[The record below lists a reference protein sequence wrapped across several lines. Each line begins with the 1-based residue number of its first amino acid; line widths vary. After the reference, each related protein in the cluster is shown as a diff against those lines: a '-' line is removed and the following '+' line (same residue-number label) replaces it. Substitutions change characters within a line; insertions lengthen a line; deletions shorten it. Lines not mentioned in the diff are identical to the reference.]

1 MRLIKFILLYIVF
14 SFLIFTKS
22 YSKEPLKECLKKLEG
37 NIGSRFLEFN
47 AIETKNSLYHSFKI
61 WQTYKS
67 GNRSIVMI
75 NSNKFLKI
83 DTTGKDNEIAKTYF
97 DKQYLLYQDYG
108 DTVLTP
114 VTKTDIIEENLEEA
128 RYSPLG
134 IINYFIDN
142 EKKCIVENDD
152 NYWVYRLKIEKS
164 IVRIFINK
172 SDFLFEKLVE
182 LNPHNILGDIENVYH
197 YTNYSNIDDLFYPQ
211 KIYIDKTNGKAKD
224 TILISSAKIVD
235 KVESILIK
243 PDNYE
248 FKKEPDNSVNIEFEK
263 FSDNISFI
271 IVKEAQSKS
280 MVVEFKDF
288 LVVIDSPLKSEY
300 GELMINEIR
309 KHFNDK
315 PIKYFSFGHH
325 HSWYIGGIRAFVHK
339 GVTILCNVPEDYDY
353 LKYITDAKRTLEP
366 DSLSI
371 NPKPLVIEQI
381 KDSLTISD
389 SKLELKIFLIGKKS
403 DHSQDYMI
411 YYIPSQKLLYQ
422 DDLTWIS
429 SDGVPK
435 KPGSRQIGLY
445 NAIKDLNINVETVV
459 QSWPT
464 GRDNLK
470 SIFPFKDLEETMK
483 LVK

>member
-14 SFLIFTKS
+14 SFLIYTQS
-22 YSKEPLKECLKKLEG
+22 YSNEPLKECRKKLEG
-37 NIGSRFLEFN
+37 RLGSSFLEFN

-75 NSNKFLKI
+75 NSNKFMKI
-83 DTTGKDNEIAKTYF
+83 DTTGKDNDIAKTYF
-97 DKQYLLYQDYG
+97 NKQYLLYQDYG
-108 DTVLTP
+108 DTVLMP

-142 EKKCIVENDD
+142 KKKCIVENDD

-172 SDFLFEKLVE
+172 SDFLLEKLVE

-248 FKKEPDNSVNIEFEK
+248 FKKEPENSVNIEFEK

-325 HSWYIGGIRAFVHK
+325 HSWYLGGIRAFVHK
-339 GVTILCNVPEDYDY
+339 V
-353 LKYITDAKRTLEP
+353 
-366 DSLSI
+366 
-371 NPKPLVIEQI
+371 
-381 KDSLTISD
+381 
-389 SKLELKIFLIGKKS
+389 
-403 DHSQDYMI
+403 
-411 YYIPSQKLLYQ
+411 
-422 DDLTWIS
+422 
-429 SDGVPK
+429 
-435 KPGSRQIGLY
+435 
-445 NAIKDLNINVETVV
+445 
-459 QSWPT
+459 
-464 GRDNLK
+464 
-470 SIFPFKDLEETMK
+470 
-483 LVK
+483 